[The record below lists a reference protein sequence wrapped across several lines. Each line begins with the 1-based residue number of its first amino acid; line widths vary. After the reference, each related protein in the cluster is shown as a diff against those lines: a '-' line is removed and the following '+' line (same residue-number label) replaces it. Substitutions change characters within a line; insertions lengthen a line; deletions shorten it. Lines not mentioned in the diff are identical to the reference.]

1 MPNNPTIYYKRD
13 VIFSY
18 LYLGPKK
25 WPLIRF
31 KILSAILGRWVWL
44 STFVLFISSNNQ
56 TRWNHIKN
64 QCSGQSVWLPT
75 CCSPVGF
82 PPSIQVLLSRG
93 IITIFYLYLI
103 FILFHSIFHYNF
115 YSGTSLTWNYYYNQI
130 ATVISLHYQALSHFK
145 LVSWFWFDYNAHYND
160 LIWL

>member
-44 STFVLFISSNNQ
+44 PTFVLFISSNNQ

-103 FILFHSIFHYNF
+103 FRHARVSSTYPCQMSVRRSIRR
-115 YSGTSLTWNYYYNQI
+115 
-130 ATVISLHYQALSHFK
+130 SHFRI
-145 LVSWFWFDYNAHYND
+145 SWPIRSLN
-160 LIWL
+160 LID